1 MSTKTEGFVVILRTK
16 LNPFL
21 DDLLYIRVIK
31 IAHLNGTIVL
41 WLGGG
46 GGGVVC
52 CFCCFPLVFQL
63 LFLFLLLL
71 FGFGFLLLLL
81 LFVRGLP
88 QSKLHSLYKF
98 CCSRLV
104 KTRWCKLCHIPPW

>member
-1 MSTKTEGFVVILRTK
+1 MSAKTEGFVVILRTK

-41 WLGGG
+41 WGGG
-46 GGGVVC
+46 GGC
-52 CFCCFPLVFQL
+52 L
-63 LFLFLLLL
+63 LFLLFSFSFSVVVVFVFAVVVWFLL
-71 FGFGFLLLLL
+71 LLLLL
-81 LFVRGLP
+81 LFVRDLP